1 MTEDFRRRAE
11 FIWRP
16 RGLGK
21 VTFSPPTP
29 RSLEEANRHIY
40 FRRTFEITEVP
51 PSVPVWATADGRYR
65 LFANGVALGRGPA
78 RSNATYRFV
87 DHYDLTPHLRPGR
100 NVIAVLAHS
109 YGRNTAWYELPGWD
123 HGRAFGC
130 GGFFL
135 QGEATTSGQSLRLD
149 TNEEWRC
156 LNAEAWRRDVPSN
169 SLGWSEVFDARRVPD
184 GWTEADFDDSVWEVA
199 ETLRV
204 AGRHYSGDVVPFQ
217 YLLRCDI
224 PAQREGPQAL
234 GRPITC
240 HEVDASTGGN
250 DVAARMLVETLRPL
264 STCRVNVALD
274 TFDIAPDRG
283 ISVVYDFGEVV
294 AGYIGFEVE
303 GPAGTV
309 VDFYPGEQI
318 LPDGRVRIFDGIP
331 GFDPPIA
338 HRYVMRAGRQ
348 SWERFEWNGLRYL
361 QVTFRDAAEP
371 LHVRAVTVKRTGY
384 PVEERGAFECSDP
397 VLNRLWKAG
406 ARTLRLC
413 MHDAYIDCPSR
424 EQRQYMDA
432 CLQARFNYAAFGDT
446 RLAARLIRQISDSQR
461 PEGLT
466 MLAAP
471 GDFGVACF
479 TNIPDFCLLWI
490 MMIGDYL
497 VYADDPEIV
506 DDVYPSVVKAL
517 RWFEHC
523 LHDEDLLTDVPHW
536 VFVDWAETDRKGQV
550 TTLNAQ
556 FAAALRVASS
566 LAKTVGHAR
575 AATRFDALA
584 VRVGAAI
591 NRLLWDEERGV
602 YVDAR
607 HHGRQS
613 RRISQQSNAMVIA
626 LEVAPEE
633 RRERIWATILDPQRL
648 LLTHALDHE
657 GNKTPF
663 DEETQVV
670 LAQPFHS
677 YFLHAALRNSGKI
690 DEIVNNLCTRWGEM
704 LADGE
709 STFRETWQLDSVTSK
724 CHAWSATPTFD
735 LSTDILGVTPIAA
748 GFRRLRIAPHIGG
761 LEWARGRYPT
771 PHGEVLVHWQRR
783 EDEVW
788 LQVTVPF
795 GCEAEIQCPGTSSI
809 TLVGSG
815 DHVFINGIETAMPG
829 GKSDDNHCSP

>member
-1 MTEDFRRRAE
+1 MSGDFRRRAE

-40 FRRTFEITEVP
+40 FRRTFEITEIP

-65 LFANGVALGRGPA
+65 IFVNGVALGRGPA
-78 RSNATYRFV
+78 RSSAAYRFV
-87 DHYDLTPHLRPGR
+87 DRYDLAPYLRPGR
-100 NVIAVLAHS
+100 NAIAILAHS

-130 GGFFL
+130 GGLFL
-135 QGEATTSGQSLRLD
+135 QGEVATPGHNLRLD
-149 TNEEWRC
+149 TGEEWRC
-156 LNAEAWRRDVPSN
+156 LNAEAWQRDVPSN
-169 SLGWSEVFDARRVPD
+169 SLGWSEVFDARQLPD
-184 GWTEADFDDSVWEVA
+184 GWTEADFDDSVWEIA
-199 ETLRV
+199 EILRV

-217 YLLRCDI
+217 YLLDRDI
-224 PAQREGPQAL
+224 PAQREGPRAL
-234 GRPITC
+234 GRPISC
-240 HEVDASTGGN
+240 HEVETVTQGN
-250 DVAARMLVETLRPL
+250 DVAARMLAETSRPL
-264 STCRVNVALD
+264 SACRANTALD
-274 TFDIAPDRG
+274 TFDIAPGRG

-303 GPAGTV
+303 GPAGAE
-309 VDFYPGEQI
+309 VDFYPGEQL

-331 GFDPPIA
+331 GFDPPVA

-361 QVTFRDAAEP
+361 QLTFRDAAEP
-371 LHVRAVTVKRTGY
+371 LHVRAVTVIRTGY

-397 VLNRLWKAG
+397 VLNRLWEVG

-424 EQRQYMDA
+424 EQRQYMDVYV
-432 CLQARFNYAAFGDT
+432 QARFNYAAFGDT
-446 RLAARLIRQISDSQR
+446 RLAARLLRQMSDSQR

-497 VYADDPEIV
+497 MYADDPEIV
-506 DDVYPSVVKAL
+506 DDIYHSVAKAL
-517 RWFEHC
+517 RWFEHY
-523 LHDEDLLTDVPHW
+523 LDDEDLLTEVPHW

-556 FAAALRVASS
+556 FVAALRVASR
-566 LAKTVGHAR
+566 LANIVGHAR
-575 AATRFDALA
+575 AATKHDAMA
-584 VRVGAAI
+584 KRVSAAI
-591 NRLLWDEERGV
+591 NGLLWDEDRGV
-602 YVDAR
+602 YVDSR
-607 HHGRQS
+607 YRGRPS
-613 RRISQQSNAMVIA
+613 RRISQQSNAIVIA
-626 LEVAPEE
+626 LDIALEN
-633 RRERIWATILDPQRL
+633 RWDRIWPAILDPQRL
-648 LLTHALDHE
+648 VLTHALDHE
-657 GNKTPF
+657 GNRTPF

-670 LAQPFHS
+670 LAQAFHS
-677 YFLHAALRNSGKI
+677 HFLHAALRRSGNI
-690 DEIVNNLCTRWGEM
+690 DQIVNNLRTRWGEM
-704 LADGE
+704 LVDGE
-709 STFRETWQLDSVTSK
+709 STFRETWQLDPVTSK

-735 LSTDILGVTPIAA
+735 LSTDILGVTPIAE
-748 GFRRLRIAPHIGG
+748 GFRRLRIVPHIAG
-761 LEWARGRYPT
+761 LQWARGRYPT

-783 EDEVW
+783 EDDVW
-788 LQVTVPF
+788 LQVNLPA
-795 GCEAEIQCPGTSSI
+795 GCEAEVQCPITSSV
-809 TLVGSG
+809 TSVGAG
-815 DHVFINGIETAMPG
+815 EHVFLNGIRTAMPG
-829 GKSDDNHCSP
+829 GKIDDSHFSP